1 MPDIVS
7 ADDNAED
14 EEEERE
20 ETGPPSTDP
29 NFEEF
34 DNLFY

>member
-7 ADDNAED
+7 ADDKAED
-14 EEEERE
+14 EEEKRE
-20 ETGPPSTDP
+20 ETGTDP